1 MIFEIIGEPMGKQ
14 RPRFARVGNFTRTYT
29 PKETASYENLVKL
42 YYEGFGGEYFG
53 TDTLRVEIDAQFS
66 IPKSYSKKKREQAI
80 NEQIRPTTKPDCDNI
95 AKIILDALNKIAF
108 DDDKQVVELLV
119 KKRYTE
125 LSPRVVVKIEKIF

>member
-53 TDTLRVEIDAQFS
+53 EDMLKVEIEARFS
-66 IPKSYSKKKREQAI
+66 MPKSFTNKKKEQAL
-80 NEQIRPTTKPDCDNI
+80 NEQIRPTKKPDCDNI
-95 AKIILDALNKIAF
+95 AKIILDALNGIAF
-108 DDDKQVVELLV
+108 DDDKQVVELVV
-119 KKRYTE
+119 KKKYAEQPKVLIR
-125 LSPRVVVKIEKIF
+125 IERL